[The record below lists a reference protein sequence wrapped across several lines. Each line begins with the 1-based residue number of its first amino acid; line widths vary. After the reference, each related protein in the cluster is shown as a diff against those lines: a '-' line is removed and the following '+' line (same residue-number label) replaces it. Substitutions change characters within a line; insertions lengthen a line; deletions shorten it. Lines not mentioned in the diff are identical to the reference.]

1 MVKAVCQKDPA
12 SWCHELP
19 EGLTTC
25 TVHSHTIRK
34 QGLGYSF
41 VAFIHIQKKIYRVK
55 PVWKLIALTSN
66 FHSYLQLART
76 KG

>member
-1 MVKAVCQKDPA
+1 MVKAVRQKDPA

-41 VAFIHIQKKIYRVK
+41 VAFIHIQKKDLPCKTCMEVD
-55 PVWKLIALTSN
+55 SSH
-66 FHSYLQLART
+66 F
-76 KG
+76 